1 MENKS
6 GRRISLNFF
15 DILIIIIVI
24 ALTAGLIYVKT
35 RGGSEGQAS
44 DAAMVTYEIEIG
56 NLTEDTQ
63 NLIHAGD
70 SVIDKV
76 KKQEMGEVV
85 SCEFYP
91 MRKESVNLQTGDT
104 LYPEVPGL
112 YAAKITLNA
121 ECSDT
126 GSSLVTG
133 GGFEVRT
140 GTEVSI
146 LGPGYGGG
154 GYVINVIREAE
165 DE

>member
-104 LYPEVPGL
+104 LYPEVPGAGPPL
-112 YAAKITLNA
+112 PAP
-121 ECSDT
+121 S
-126 GSSLVTG
+126 GSYCLCFIRSLVNPALPLLALIL
-133 GGFEVRT
+133 
-140 GTEVSI
+140 VS
-146 LGPGYGGG
+146 LGPEL
-154 GYVINVIREAE
+154 I
-165 DE
+165 

>member
-91 MRKESVNLQTGDT
+91 MRKRIGESADRRYSV
-104 LYPEVPGL
+104 
-112 YAAKITLNA
+112 
-121 ECSDT
+121 S
-126 GSSLVTG
+126 GSAGALRGEDYSESGVQRYG
-133 GGFEVRT
+133 IF
-140 GTEVSI
+140 
-146 LGPGYGGG
+146 PGY
-154 GYVINVIREAE
+154 RRRL
-165 DE
+165 

>member
-112 YAAKITLNA
+112 YAAKITLKA

-126 GSSLVTG
+126 
-133 GGFEVRT
+133 
-140 GTEVSI
+140 
-146 LGPGYGGG
+146 
-154 GYVINVIREAE
+154 
-165 DE
+165 

>member
-1 MENKS
+1 
-6 GRRISLNFF
+6 
-15 DILIIIIVI
+15 
-24 ALTAGLIYVKT
+24 
-35 RGGSEGQAS
+35 
-44 DAAMVTYEIEIG
+44 
-56 NLTEDTQ
+56 
-63 NLIHAGD
+63 
-70 SVIDKV
+70 
-76 KKQEMGEVV
+76 MGEVV

-112 YAAKITLNA
+112 YAAKITLKA

>member
-70 SVIDKV
+70 SA
-76 KKQEMGEVV
+76 V
-85 SCEFYP
+85 SY
-91 MRKESVNLQTGDT
+91 TH
-104 LYPEVPGL
+104 
-112 YAAKITLNA
+112 
-121 ECSDT
+121 
-126 GSSLVTG
+126 LVLRG
-133 GGFEVRT
+133 GG
-140 GTEVSI
+140 S
-146 LGPGYGGG
+146 
-154 GYVINVIREAE
+154 AE
-165 DE
+165 DGRTCLH